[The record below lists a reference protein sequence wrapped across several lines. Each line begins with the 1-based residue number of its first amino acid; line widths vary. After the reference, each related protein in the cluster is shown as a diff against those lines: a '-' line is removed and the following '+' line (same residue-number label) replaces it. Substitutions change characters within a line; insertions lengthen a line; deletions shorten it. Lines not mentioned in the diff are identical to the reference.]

1 MPSNFWFS
9 NFLECK
15 ETLQKYIYG
24 QFIVEG
30 YWIIAS
36 LSAGVDF
43 DFFFEGELYEFRLT
57 FEFLLLI
64 IPSKDMYQ
72 SWRLITSPY
81 SWARLHLQCKRIQ
94 LISPRVI
101 WISLQHSFKKL
112 QLDPYST
119 KVARTPNFKLK

>member
-1 MPSNFWFS
+1 MSKLGSYHALKFLIFQFS
-9 NFLECK
+9 GE

-36 LSAGVDF
+36 LSGGVDF
-43 DFFFEGELYEFRLT
+43 DFFFEVELYDFRLS

-72 SWRLITSPY
+72 S
-81 SWARLHLQCKRIQ
+81 
-94 LISPRVI
+94 
-101 WISLQHSFKKL
+101 
-112 QLDPYST
+112 
-119 KVARTPNFKLK
+119 